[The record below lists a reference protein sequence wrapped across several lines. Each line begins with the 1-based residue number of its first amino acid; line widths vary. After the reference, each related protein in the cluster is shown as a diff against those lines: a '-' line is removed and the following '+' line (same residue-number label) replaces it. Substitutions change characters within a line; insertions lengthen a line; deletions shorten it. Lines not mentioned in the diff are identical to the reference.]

1 MTPPRKHSYEH
12 FAQYAAHIGEILR
25 CFPAVVTF
33 TPPVGIKPETYQE
46 YLRRAMQG
54 KRLYQYSHPY
64 IDETLFNQYEKQIR
78 FQATDSTVRCGSLE
92 ALNTP
97 VAIAPTRDTYN
108 RIFVTNQSWEEIAAI
123 ALLQEKNALN
133 PKPVFVV
140 TALPAIMNIIEQQYP
155 LLAVRPTSN
164 PNEYEIL

>member
-1 MTPPRKHSYEH
+1 MN
-12 FAQYAAHIGEILR
+12 I
-25 CFPAVVTF
+25 
-33 TPPVGIKPETYQE
+33 
-46 YLRRAMQG
+46 
-54 KRLYQYSHPY
+54 
-64 IDETLFNQYEKQIR
+64 
-78 FQATDSTVRCGSLE
+78 
-92 ALNTP
+92 P